1 MSGIYQEI
9 LNRDR
14 LKVYKSLSDFRDHG
28 YLAGGT
34 ALALQLNHRKSV
46 DFDVFI
52 EKPISNVFKQNVKR
66 TFGQVDY
73 YVNTSDQ
80 ISFKTK
86 ENVEVTFVWYY
97 FKPLF
102 PLIKTD
108 SLSLASIDDI
118 AADKA
123 HTIARRAVWRD
134 YVDIFCLLKDRHTT
148 LDKIIGLAKKKFAGE
163 FNEALFL
170 QQVTYY
176 SDMIESPIEFI
187 KQAYSASEIKSF
199 LKDVTKEY
207 LQRIS
212 TQELKQNQGQK
223 PHHSRGRH
231 R

>member
-1 MSGIYQEI
+1 MSGIYREI
-9 LNRDR
+9 LDSDR
-14 LKVYKSLSDFRDHG
+14 LKVYKSLSDFRGHG

-52 EKPISNVFKQNVKR
+52 EKPVSNAFKQNVKR
-66 TFGQVDY
+66 TFGRVDY

-108 SLSLASIDDI
+108 SISLASMDDI

-123 HTIARRAVWRD
+123 HSIARRAVWRD
-134 YVDIFCLLKDRHTT
+134 YVDLFCLLKDRHTT
-148 LDKIIGLAKKKFAGE
+148 FDNIIGLAKKKFTGE

-176 SDMIESPIEFI
+176 GDMIESPIEFV
-187 KQAYSASEIKSF
+187 KQAYAASEIKSF
-199 LKDVTKEY
+199 LRDVTKEY
-207 LQRIS
+207 VQR
-212 TQELKQNQGQK
+212 TAG
-223 PHHSRGRH
+223 
-231 R
+231 